1 MDVYTAL
8 RMTDDLSSRMLD
20 ALHFWADNNP
30 QGSTARTNNGNG
42 GGTHGALVRR
52 GLVGPGFDERG
63 HVGYFLTPKAW
74 AYLRHMNGTVRQA
87 DANRLDLDAAL
98 GEAYPVERAAAPAPV
113 ATSAETV
120 ERAAPPADESASVP
134 GALVDPWT
142 WIRRPSSTDAAR
154 AAEERA
160 ERRQHLADSRGANA
174 HELAVAAVRQFVREQ
189 ALGDELRVP
198 VTEGSPE
205 ATLTRDD
212 LHALAYSGHTT
223 AAAVAR
229 VRAAVAAHIRHG
241 EREVHLMFPALG
253 MRPALYLPDVMAL
266 LNRWNL
272 DLDAALTAAYPA
284 EQAAP
289 ETPRTPV
296 ATQAPAE
303 DLTDTVTCPTCH
315 VPTGA
320 RCITRAGKP
329 AREPHGRRFEALEE
343 AAGITQHRATRR
355 REAQA
360 RGYTSNG
367 LDHKAEEALLTAYA
381 ARIRALIVPDSREP
395 IVARASFRR
404 ADLDRLTTE
413 AAVERATYRAEMDER
428 QAADHRAHGVPVP
441 AAVQARIDARAA
453 EQLPARHVIG
463 GGGVSHKGTVE
474 GSTPADATHP
484 NVLAARAALDGLAVA
499 TMTDHHDVTEPTG
512 AERHVRGYMVD
523 PREGARVAVYWLEGG
538 RIVRRG
544 TPDGAALDGLAERLT
559 LRGWAVEKMFRSS
572 QCVFAHRPSTD

>member
-1 MDVYTAL
+1 MSWWKLNATNHGSNPMDIYTAL

-20 ALHFWADNNP
+20 ALRFWADNNP

-52 GLVGPGFDERG
+52 GLVGPGADERG

-98 GEAYPVERAAAPAPV
+98 
-113 ATSAETV
+113 
-120 ERAAPPADESASVP
+120 
-134 GALVDPWT
+134 
-142 WIRRPSSTDAAR
+142 
-154 AAEERA
+154 
-160 ERRQHLADSRGANA
+160 
-174 HELAVAAVRQFVREQ
+174 
-189 ALGDELRVP
+189 
-198 VTEGSPE
+198 TE
-205 ATLTRDD
+205 
-212 LHALAYSGHTT
+212 
-223 AAAVAR
+223 
-229 VRAAVAAHIRHG
+229 
-241 EREVHLMFPALG
+241 
-253 MRPALYLPDVMAL
+253 
-266 LNRWNL
+266 
-272 DLDAALTAAYPA
+272 AYPA

-441 AAVQARIDARAA
+441 AAVQARIDIRAA

-463 GGGVSHKGTVE
+463 GVGVSHKGTVE

-512 AERHVRGYMVD
+512 AERHVRGYLVD

-538 RIVRRG
+538 RIARRG

-559 LRGWAVEKMFRSS
+559 RRGWAVEKMFRSS